1 MIYDIQR
8 AGLLKRI
15 SAWLLDAI
23 LLLVLATGAMAG
35 MAYLLDLDAHSQ
47 ELTAIYDRYEKEY
60 NVPIRYTEDELI
72 QFTENEL
79 AKLTEEELTKL
90 TAEDLAKLTEE
101 GKDKLIQEEKDK
113 IVEEKLE
120 AYRAANEALGKDTHA
135 WAVYE
140 QFVNAS
146 LLTVSIGVLA
156 AYLILELIVPLLLK
170 NGQTLGKKAFG
181 LALVRKDCVRVTPFM
196 LFARTVLGK
205 YTVETMVPVLLV
217 MLLIFGLF
225 GSIGT
230 SILMIFLVIHVI
242 LPMITKNHSAIHDY
256 MACTVVVDFNSQMIF
271 ASADE
276 LLEYKK
282 KIQAEAANKADY

>member
-1 MIYDIQR
+1 MIYDVQR
-8 AGLLKRI
+8 AGMLKRI

-35 MAYLLDLDAHSQ
+35 LAYLLDLDTHSQ

-60 NVPIRYTEDELI
+60 NITYSITQEQLE
-72 QFTENEL
+72 
-79 AKLTEEELTKL
+79 KLTDEQM
-90 TAEDLAKLTEE
+90 A
-101 GKDKLIQEEKDK
+101 
-113 IVEEKLE
+113 
-120 AYRAANEALGKDTHA
+120 AYQAANEALGKDTHA
-135 WAVYE
+135 QAVYE
-140 QFVNAS
+140 RLVNAS
-146 LLTVSIGVLA
+146 LLTVSIGLLA
-156 AYLILELIVPLLLK
+156 AFVILELIIPLLLK

-205 YTVETMVPVLLV
+205 YTVETMLPVLLL
-217 MLLIFGLF
+217 MLLFFGLF
-225 GSIGT
+225 GSLGT
-230 SILMIFLVIHVI
+230 SILMIFLVIHVL
-242 LPMITKNHSAIHDY
+242 LPMITRNHSAIHDY

-282 KIQAEAANKADY
+282 RVQAEAANKADY

>member
-1 MIYDIQR
+1 M
-8 AGLLKRI
+8 
-15 SAWLLDAI
+15 
-23 LLLVLATGAMAG
+23 
-35 MAYLLDLDAHSQ
+35 
-47 ELTAIYDRYEKEY
+47 E
-60 NVPIRYTEDELI
+60 
-72 QFTENEL
+72 
-79 AKLTEEELTKL
+79 KLTDE
-90 TAEDLAKLTEE
+90 
-101 GKDKLIQEEKDK
+101 QM
-113 IVEEKLE
+113 E

-135 WAVYE
+135 QAVYE
-140 QFVNAS
+140 QLVNAS
-146 LLTVSIGVLA
+146 LLTVSIGVLV

-196 LFARTVLGK
+196 MFARTVLGK
-205 YTVETMVPVLLV
+205 YTVETMLPVLLL
-217 MLLIFGLF
+217 MLLFFGLF

-282 KIQAEAANKADY
+282 KIQAEAANEADY